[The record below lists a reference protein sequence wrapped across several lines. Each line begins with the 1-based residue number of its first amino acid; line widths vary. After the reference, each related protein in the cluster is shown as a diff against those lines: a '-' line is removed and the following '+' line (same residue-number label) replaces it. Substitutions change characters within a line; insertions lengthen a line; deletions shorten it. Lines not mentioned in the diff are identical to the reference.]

1 MPVQGTRPRPA
12 LRQRTR
18 PARRGHPPLH
28 EGRPVNG
35 TSTLLIIIGLF
46 LAGGVWSFVKQ
57 GMPKSLLAM
66 LSVGAGVFLIA
77 GVLNLTV

>member
-1 MPVQGTRPRPA
+1 M
-12 LRQRTR
+12 
-18 PARRGHPPLH
+18 
-28 EGRPVNG
+28 NG